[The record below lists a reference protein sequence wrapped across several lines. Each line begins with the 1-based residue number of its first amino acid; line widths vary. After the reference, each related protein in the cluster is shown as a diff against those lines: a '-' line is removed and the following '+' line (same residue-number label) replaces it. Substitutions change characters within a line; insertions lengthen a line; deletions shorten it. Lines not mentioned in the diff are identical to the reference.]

1 MPRGIAFGYYA
12 AIASLSEKISWS
24 NGSKSLVTA
33 VALTPVGS
41 PPVRTAFQSR
51 TVRLRQAC
59 AAFTT
64 TRVSCLGYTTTRA
77 MSPGDEPGVGLCVR
91 RCAGSEGWTR
101 MTPPSRC
108 FASAANS
115 SMDIRPSGRSSYQLR
130 GEGSGGKELGGAGRG
145 GRVRVWIRVIR
156 GGGSTSGVE
165 RVREEECSEEGGRR
179 QRHGEQKSSVC
190 EQTRKGTGGGS
201 NTARGEEA

>member
-1 MPRGIAFGYYA
+1 MCARSLALA
-12 AIASLSEKISWS
+12 AILFALRCSETDSNACACASDAGGVRGRCRVVLRLDITRRSHRFLKKYR
-24 NGSKSLVTA
+24 GSKSLVTA

-130 GEGSGGKELGGAGRG
+130 GEGSGGKEL
-145 GRVRVWIRVIR
+145 
-156 GGGSTSGVE
+156 
-165 RVREEECSEEGGRR
+165 
-179 QRHGEQKSSVC
+179 
-190 EQTRKGTGGGS
+190 
-201 NTARGEEA
+201 